1 VARITVDGFAFDE
14 RNTQKLREHRV
25 SIREALEVL
34 WNSPRAFRNPSQ
46 GGAPYVVIGPT
57 HSGRMVTLPIDATEE
72 PAIWRPRTGY
82 PSSAREIR
90 RYEQT

>member
-1 VARITVDGFAFDE
+1 VFDE
-14 RNTQKLREHRV
+14 RNTAKLRGHRV

-34 WNSPRAFRNPSQ
+34 WNSPRAFGNQSP

-57 HSGRMVTLPIDATEE
+57 DSGRMITLPIDATDE
-72 PAIWRPRTGY
+72 PEIWRPRTGY
-82 PSSAREIR
+82 TSSARETE